1 MSELERNFLK
11 FSTKR
16 VIDKPVMAENRLKRK
31 AIVDDGIIRNAHEE
45 ANYLKN
51 RMLNVLQSSINIIK
65 DGNNDVEGG
74 AYSKV
79 TEGIYKKANQYQ
91 SNLTQKRLQG
101 MTEGPAVQ
109 FVDENKLTPEET
121 GKENEINNLLTKL
134 EASISNLNLTSGTV
148 TNMNDIYQIL
158 SSYAYAI
165 KISDVQGYIEKFDKI
180 ISFLQSK
187 LVKSKVNKKELQIAD
202 TLITVSVDCKNVLKT
217 MLQYPNATVSEKR
230 IILQQNQSSSFN
242 KLTEKL
248 GNRIDEENVDTE
260 PAKETIK
267 QFLKSKV
274 RKTGKLLTVRDV
286 DAITRPVAGKSQEQI
301 FEEISAIEQMEPA
314 IPGSKTYLERQVDLL
329 RLVNSVEVDEET
341 KEELADQRKELKD
354 DIIKY
359 STQNQALNDF
369 DEGLKTIE
377 KDFKD
382 AKREALRKS
391 KLEAMKK
398 VTKEGRYVDEEQR
411 TKFIT
416 TLTKQIYG
424 REEKR
429 LKDMY
434 LIQVQQLKNEKKE
447 FEKVQ
452 SEDYPERQVLKQFIK
467 SKEDDIADEQF
478 KRQELEQEIKRGER
492 DLRRRQV
499 EEQILDDPRVL
510 DKRKKRAIEK
520 LKDNIDVG
528 MLNRLRYAK
537 DDMQSVQ
544 DYDANVI
551 RLTEQAQA
559 NRAEK
564 KRLYEM
570 KEVDFWKE
578 FGDLRNDEDG
588 KPRKLDDAR
597 RILVSQMPDT
607 TINPRPKFQKDYFK
621 PKADRF
627 VEGAPIPESRT
638 EEQIEEAMDKS
649 AEELL
654 EDLKKVR
661 EKLKDKKSLRP
672 GEYNRLRRTETL
684 LYREAVRASAEQAK
698 NMLDRKRAELE
709 GSLQYF
715 DEALKGKT
723 LTKAKQYASIR
734 DRTKIENAI
743 DENEEA
749 MKEVVEDEDEF
760 NEMAEKLDEAETFVA
775 EAESKPETTPQ
786 KPKETEEEYQK
797 RILAEQI
804 ERERRIKLAKDVAE
818 KVATGAVAVGKTLLG
833 WTGVGLVGAFK
844 GTIGAVKGVYRGTKL
859 VKGLIDDFNKPVEL
873 PDDVKRQVR
882 YVGSPN
888 FDYKDTKSVS
898 SLRSSLRSRTSLPE
912 PVPAPAP
919 ALSSSKSTTSSTKSK
934 PAPAPAPARAQ
945 AMPVPAPAPAP
956 LSASYAPA
964 TAQAQAT
971 VAAQFEPEP
980 MPSTEDIEKEAR
992 RQARREK
999 KALAEAQEAEN
1010 ERIKELS
1017 VRDRR
1022 KEAERA
1028 EKAAKA
1034 KAKEEEEPAPAPA
1047 PAKAKAK
1054 APAEIYREVI
1064 LNKNGDIGRVK
1075 MVRGIGGFLI
1085 PENSKDWSK
1094 YCRKL
1099 DETKEGQEEIKRIE
1113 RYFNYTPQATTG
1125 RERIYTSLGEKLYEK
1140 KKK

>member
-1 MSELERNFLK
+1 
-11 FSTKR
+11 
-16 VIDKPVMAENRLKRK
+16 
-31 AIVDDGIIRNAHEE
+31 
-45 ANYLKN
+45 
-51 RMLNVLQSSINIIK
+51 
-65 DGNNDVEGG
+65 
-74 AYSKV
+74 
-79 TEGIYKKANQYQ
+79 
-91 SNLTQKRLQG
+91 
-101 MTEGPAVQ
+101 
-109 FVDENKLTPEET
+109 
-121 GKENEINNLLTKL
+121 
-134 EASISNLNLTSGTV
+134 
-148 TNMNDIYQIL
+148 
-158 SSYAYAI
+158 
-165 KISDVQGYIEKFDKI
+165 
-180 ISFLQSK
+180 
-187 LVKSKVNKKELQIAD
+187 
-202 TLITVSVDCKNVLKT
+202 
-217 MLQYPNATVSEKR
+217 
-230 IILQQNQSSSFN
+230 
-242 KLTEKL
+242 
-248 GNRIDEENVDTE
+248 
-260 PAKETIK
+260 
-267 QFLKSKV
+267 
-274 RKTGKLLTVRDV
+274 
-286 DAITRPVAGKSQEQI
+286 
-301 FEEISAIEQMEPA
+301 
-314 IPGSKTYLERQVDLL
+314 
-329 RLVNSVEVDEET
+329 
-341 KEELADQRKELKD
+341 
-354 DIIKY
+354 
-359 STQNQALNDF
+359 
-369 DEGLKTIE
+369 
-377 KDFKD
+377 
-382 AKREALRKS
+382 
-391 KLEAMKK
+391 
-398 VTKEGRYVDEEQR
+398 
-411 TKFIT
+411 
-416 TLTKQIYG
+416 
-424 REEKR
+424 
-429 LKDMY
+429 
-434 LIQVQQLKNEKKE
+434 
-447 FEKVQ
+447 
-452 SEDYPERQVLKQFIK
+452 
-467 SKEDDIADEQF
+467 
-478 KRQELEQEIKRGER
+478 
-492 DLRRRQV
+492 
-499 EEQILDDPRVL
+499 
-510 DKRKKRAIEK
+510 
-520 LKDNIDVG
+520 
-528 MLNRLRYAK
+528 
-537 DDMQSVQ
+537 
-544 DYDANVI
+544 
-551 RLTEQAQA
+551 
-559 NRAEK
+559 
-564 KRLYEM
+564 
-570 KEVDFWKE
+570 VDFWKE
-578 FGDLRNDEDG
+578 FADLRNDEDG

-597 RILVSQMPDT
+597 KYLVSQMPDT
-607 TINPRPKFQKDYFK
+607 TINPRPKFLKDYFK

-698 NMLDRKRAELE
+698 NILDRKRAELE

-749 MKEVVEDEDEF
+749 MKEVIEDEDEF

-797 RILAEQI
+797 RILAEKIEYERKLQI
-804 ERERRIKLAKDVAE
+804 AKDVASS
-818 KVATGAVAVGKTLLG
+818 VASGAAVVGKTLLG

-859 VKGLIDDFNKPVEL
+859 VKGLIDVFNKPVEL

-964 TAQAQAT
+964 TAKAQAT

-980 MPSTEDIEKEAR
+980 MTSTEDIEKEAR

-1034 KAKEEEEPAPAPA
+1034 KAKAEAEAKEEEPAPA

-1054 APAEIYREVI
+1054 AKAPAEIYGEVI
-1064 LNKNGDIGRVK
+1064 LNKRGDIGRVK
-1075 MVRGIGGFLI
+1075 MVRGIGEFLI
-1085 PENSKDWSK
+1085 PENSKDWPK
-1094 YCRKL
+1094 YYRKQI
-1099 DETKEGQEEIKRIE
+1099 ETTAGQEEMKRIE

-1125 RERIYTSLGEKLYEK
+1125 TERILTNLAGKLYEK